1 MDFLRLWRSH
11 DDMWFLQL
19 RPFLPLRQRQSI
31 LYKARIPPL
40 MSDMSRPQ
48 IFPWRYGMFLALLAS
63 MAPLGLV
70 LRWHEAVMGGFDLAA
85 LAFIL
90 SAWPLLDADP
100 DAMRR
105 KAADNDANRQLMLL
119 LTGIVSVVILVAV
132 GVAVSQHGGPSAA
145 AIALVL
151 ATLALAWLFSNLVY
165 AMHYAHIF
173 YRDDGKGR
181 DSGGLDFPDTQEP
194 GYWDFLYFAFTLGMT
209 FPTSDVAVKSG
220 AMRQTVLFH
229 CLAAFLFNLGILAF
243 TINVLGGS

>member
-1 MDFLRLWRSH
+1 
-11 DDMWFLQL
+11 
-19 RPFLPLRQRQSI
+19 
-31 LYKARIPPL
+31 
-40 MSDMSRPQ
+40 MSRSQ

-63 MAPLGLV
+63 MAPFGL
-70 LRWHEAVMGGFDLAA
+70 LLPWHEAVMAGFDVAA

-119 LTGIVSVVILVAV
+119 LTGIVSVVILIAV
-132 GVAVSQHGGPSAA
+132 GVAVSQHGGPSVA
-145 AIALVL
+145 AIALLL

-173 YRDDGKGR
+173 YLGDGKGG
-181 DSGGLDFPDTQEP
+181 DSGGLDFPDTREP

-209 FPTSDVAVKSG
+209 FQTSDVAVTNG
-220 AMRQTVLFH
+220 EMRQTALFH
-229 CLAAFLFNLGILAF
+229 CLAAFVFNLGILAF
-243 TINVLGGS
+243 TINVLGGG